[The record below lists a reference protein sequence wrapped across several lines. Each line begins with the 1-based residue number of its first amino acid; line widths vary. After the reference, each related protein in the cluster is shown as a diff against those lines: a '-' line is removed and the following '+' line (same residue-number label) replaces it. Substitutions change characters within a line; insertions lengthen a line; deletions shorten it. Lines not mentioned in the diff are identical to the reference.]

1 MFTALSRDTK
11 FRLYLLLLSV
21 VGLVLILLTT
31 SKYGAGVSS
40 DAARNLSTAD
50 SLLAGKG
57 FVDMI
62 GGPFVLWPPLYPLVL
77 AGLSLI
83 TRLSTFQVAWYLN
96 VVLYAV
102 NIWLAGW
109 LLYRIFGDKPFYAA
123 VGALMILLSRSTLRI
138 SANVASEPL
147 FATFMLLFFFV
158 AARYLKAASRLDL
171 WLMFA
176 LAGLATL
183 QRYLGVVL
191 FGVAAL
197 AVFYKERW
205 RGMLRLILPAVVSAL
220 PIAAWALLHNLPL
233 SGGLF
238 GPRDLGEMLPLENIS
253 LSLTKIL
260 WWFIP
265 RLSFTDLLVLH
276 PYIVFAVL
284 AALLLVLNRKR
295 SNWTEW
301 LHALADPYVWPALLF
316 SVVYFFL
323 LAFTV
328 VTADHLDLT
337 SDRYYVM
344 ILPAVIALLFI
355 TLDRLVLS
363 HLPGAG
369 AFQKYALP
377 AVLMLWFVYPIYSI
391 QGYLREA
398 LVRGEPTNYNIAN
411 SAAFRQMAVVQAAA
425 PILAADPSAP
435 VYSNY
440 TNIVWFLFGHP
451 VRTLPYEDE
460 TLPRAERLV
469 ALGRNYPDWP
479 PERGYIIWFTPNQ
492 YHHIVAPDELVTI
505 ANLKLLY
512 SDKTGQI
519 FSVGSP

>member
-1 MFTALSRDTK
+1 MLTNLSRDAR
-11 FRLYLLLLSV
+11 FRIYLSALSAIGLL
-21 VGLVLILLTT
+21 LILLTT

-50 SLLAGKG
+50 SLLARKG

-62 GGPFVLWPPLYPLVL
+62 GAPFVLWPPLYPLLL
-77 AGLSLI
+77 AGLSLL
-83 TRLSTFQVAWYLN
+83 TRLNTFQVAWVLN
-96 VVLYAV
+96 ILLYAL
-102 NIWLAGW
+102 NIWLSGW
-109 LLYRIFGDKPFYAA
+109 LLYRVFGDKPLYAVA
-123 VGALMILLSRSTLRI
+123 GAAMVLLSRSTLRI
-138 SANVASEPL
+138 YANVASEPL
-147 FATFMLLFFFV
+147 FATFMLLFFFA
-158 AARYLKAASRLDL
+158 AARYLRDASPLDL
-171 WLMFA
+171 WLMFI

-197 AVFYKERW
+197 AVLYKERW
-205 RGMLRLILPAVVSAL
+205 RGLLRLILPAVISAL
-220 PIAAWALLHNLPL
+220 PIAAWAFLHNLPI
-233 SGGLF
+233 SGAPF

-265 RLSFTDLLVLH
+265 RLSFTDPFILHPWIVLLAVLVL
-276 PYIVFAVL
+276 
-284 AALLLVLNRKR
+284 LLLINRKN
-295 SNWTEW
+295 NWADW
-301 LHALADPYVWPALLF
+301 LHAVSAGYVWPALLF

-344 ILPAVIALLFI
+344 ILPAAIILLFV
-355 TLDRLVLS
+355 TLDRLVLGHFTGS
-363 HLPGAG
+363 SA
-369 AFQKYALP
+369 AQRYALP
-377 AVLMLWFVYPIYSI
+377 AVLLLWFVYPVYSV
-391 QGYLREA
+391 QAYVREA

-411 SAAFRQMAVVQAAA
+411 SAAFREMPVVKAAA
-425 PILAADPSAP
+425 PILATDPSAP

-440 TNIVWFLFGHP
+440 VNIVWFLFRHP
-451 VRTLPYEDE
+451 VRTLPYEDA
-460 TLPRAERLV
+460 TLPREQRLV
-469 ALGRNYPDWP
+469 ALSKNYPGWP

-505 ANLKLLY
+505 ADLKLLY

-519 FSVGSP
+519 FRVGSP